1 MHCFVYE
8 EKCTASLWT
17 HKLEAMSSGPPE
29 ATPARQFLPDEPLA
43 PSAPVLAGTL
53 HIYVAFDWGEE
64 VVLDRARSLVSAEVH
79 GLPRRR
85 RTPSSFAYRPA
96 PLRVRLPGVPLN
108 LPELE
113 LVQASAEATVFD
125 FAAVSLALHVPF
137 ALPPACLLNLANGLA
152 DPASIVQRAHAV
164 LEPLYQQLFPAIQNP
179 LWKDDLS
186 EEYFV
191 FQLPPGN
198 PWSSPAQVLE
208 AHASWLAGLVR
219 LESGPFSSEEITEA
233 LRLYIRYSPEDL
245 FIPDWAA
252 AVLIDQ
258 DCDETLQT
266 IEFANLQLLEFR
278 YIDNRLDDSLA
289 AAYRVIHA
297 LAQSWLPF
305 WRSHARSLRVLGELK
320 VEADALFERTE
331 NVLKLVGDQYLARV
345 YRLVAG
351 RFHLQEWEQSI
362 QRKLEVSEGVYQVV
376 SDQTDTYRA
385 EFLELTVV
393 LLIILEVLLAL
404 FRR

>member
-1 MHCFVYE
+1 MVP
-8 EKCTASLWT
+8 AST
-17 HKLEAMSSGPPE
+17 
-29 ATPARQFLPDEPLA
+29 
-43 PSAPVLAGTL
+43 VLAGKL

-64 VVLDRARSLVSAEVH
+64 VLLECARSLVPAEVH
-79 GLPRRR
+79 VLPRRR
-85 RTPSSFAYRPA
+85 RTPSSIAYRPA
-96 PLRVRLPGVPLN
+96 PLRVRLPGVELS

-137 ALPPACLLNLANGLA
+137 TLPPDCLLNLANGLA
-152 DPASIVQRAHAV
+152 DPASVVQLARAA
-164 LEPLYQQLFPAIQNP
+164 LEPLHRQLLPAIQHP

-198 PWSSPAQVLE
+198 PWSSPARALE
-208 AHASWLAGLVR
+208 EHAGWLAGLVR
-219 LESGPFSSEEITEA
+219 LESGPLSPEEVTEA

-258 DCDETLQT
+258 DCDETLHT

-297 LAQSWLPF
+297 LVQSWLPF
-305 WRSHARSLRVLGELK
+305 WRSHGRSLRVLGELK
-320 VEADALFERTE
+320 VEANGLFERTE

-345 YRLVAG
+345 YRLLAG
-351 RFHLQEWEQSI
+351 RFHLHEWEQSI

-385 EFLELTVV
+385 EFLELAVV
-393 LLIILEVLLAL
+393 LLIILEVLLAF
-404 FRR
+404 FRH